1 MGFNDVHNGE
11 GLLVWLDKAIR
22 LAWRAVFA
30 VKSGFQQ
37 IRLPWTTN
45 PTGEADWPK
54 GIGERGMQHLRRR
67 E

>member
-11 GLLVWLDKAIR
+11 GLLVWLGKAIR

-30 VKSGFQQ
+30 VKSSFQQ
-37 IRLPWTTN
+37 IRSPWTAN
-45 PTGEADWPK
+45 PTGEADRPK
-54 GIGERGMQHLRRR
+54 GIGERGMQHLHRR